1 MLRYLAVAAF
11 ALATFTV
18 SREASAF
25 CRTTTCD
32 PSSEEC
38 IKNDNGCVRSGVPV
52 IWAKMPITYRIYK
65 KGSSKIDDTDALKS
79 AVKKAFHTWEK
90 VECDTGYTSVA
101 FEEGPDIT
109 TNKPVGK
116 KEASA
121 PFGIYFR
128 DDSWGHDDDTESLAL
143 TNQIYGER
151 SGTIDYADIE
161 VNTADNKFSLDGG
174 DGTDFVAVMIHEAG
188 HYLGLAHSN
197 KTDSIMVPSYCQ
209 NQERCSGSVAQLR
222 ELSEDDKSAVCALYP
237 PEGNSD
243 SAAAPTTGSCSTMPI
258 SRGGLVNC
266 FALVFVAGAIVRRR
280 LRS

>member
-1 MLRYLAVAAF
+1 MLRYLAVAAVTLA
-11 ALATFTV
+11 ALTV

-32 PSSEEC
+32 PSTEDC
-38 IKNDNGCVRSGVPV
+38 IKNENGCVKSGVPV
-52 IWAKMPITYRIYK
+52 IWAKMPITYRVYK
-65 KGSSKIDDTDALKS
+65 KGSSKIDDTDGLKA

-90 VECDTGYTSVA
+90 VQCDTGVTSVE
-101 FEEGPDIT
+101 FNEGPDIT

-116 KEASA
+116 KEAST

-128 DDSWGHDDDTESLAL
+128 DDTWGHDDDTESLAL

-161 VNTADNKFSLDGG
+161 VNTADNTFTLDGG

-209 NQERCSGSVAQLR
+209 DQKRCSGSVAQQR
-222 ELSEDDKSAVCALYP
+222 ELSEDDKTAVCALYP
-237 PEGNSD
+237 PAGNSSD
-243 SAAAPTTGSCSTMPI
+243 TPPATAGCATIPIHPSDAA
-258 SRGGLVNC
+258 NC
-266 FALVFVAGAIVRRR
+266 LALVFVASAIVRRR